1 MGDPVRIARV
11 RDRLSEPLNNAEPTI
26 GLGEQHDPAIGTDPP
41 AVKSGGDLLAAD
53 GWKAER
59 QKVIVGHGGRGLP
72 RSQQRVGFQQPNP
85 TPDQKLTLLPPP
97 PIRPRH
103 EYDGLAVLGSWRAS
117 PWPPAQPSAGWR
129 EARAPHR
136 RNRPP
141 PSRRCRHTP
150 GATPVG
156 LKHRS
161 ALSR

>member
-103 EYDGLAVLGSWRAS
+103 EYDGLESDPAADNSGSVNSDPMFIAYRLAITNLMTAYAYLIDEGRW
-117 PWPPAQPSAGWR
+117 
-129 EARAPHR
+129 
-136 RNRPP
+136 
-141 PSRRCRHTP
+141 
-150 GATPVG
+150 
-156 LKHRS
+156 
-161 ALSR
+161 

>member
-97 PIRPRH
+97 SIRPRH
-103 EYDGLAVLGSWRAS
+103 EYDGLAPRRDDPTPARVRAVRDQHYGRQTLGYS
-117 PWPPAQPSAGWR
+117 PVAYNDQPYAVDR
-129 EARAPHR
+129 
-136 RNRPP
+136 
-141 PSRRCRHTP
+141 
-150 GATPVG
+150 
-156 LKHRS
+156 
-161 ALSR
+161 

>member
-103 EYDGLAVLGSWRAS
+103 EYDGLEPLRGTSPSCSLAS
-117 PWPPAQPSAGWR
+117 CAPA
-129 EARAPHR
+129 
-136 RNRPP
+136 
-141 PSRRCRHTP
+141 HTN
-150 GATPVG
+150 
-156 LKHRS
+156 L
-161 ALSR
+161 

>member
-103 EYDGLAVLGSWRAS
+103 EYDGLVAINCSSSGPLQSIA
-117 PWPPAQPSAGWR
+117 
-129 EARAPHR
+129 
-136 RNRPP
+136 
-141 PSRRCRHTP
+141 
-150 GATPVG
+150 
-156 LKHRS
+156 
-161 ALSR
+161 